1 MTTKANAIQA
11 LTEVAETMALTQREL
26 GNDIADMASAVV
38 ENTKATEQVSNLL
51 VEAVSRLGA
60 TIDKLVEL
68 EGRLGRY
75 LTTAEKQESGIRQVD
90 ARLRNLE
97 TKLGQ

>member
-1 MTTKANAIQA
+1 MTTKPNAVQA
-11 LTEVAETMALTQREL
+11 LTEVAETLALTQREL
-26 GNDIADMASAVV
+26 GSDIADMAAAVL
-38 ENTKATEQVSNLL
+38 ENAQATEQVSNLL

-60 TIDKLVEL
+60 AIDKLGEL
-68 EGRLGRY
+68 EARLGRY

-97 TKLGQ
+97 QKLGQ